1 MDMTHPTTLYLDRAS
16 VERVALPMERIIEVV
31 ESALIEKAHGRVQM
45 PAKHWMEPRPTR
57 WFGGMSSLIPSL
69 GYAAMK
75 WQSGSSENPAH
86 GLPYLTGM
94 LFLNDLETGLVTSVM
109 DSTWITQQRT
119 AAESA
124 VAVKYLARSDATRF
138 AILGCGVQ
146 ARSHLEAFMQVMPNL
161 SEVIGY
167 DIDPAAADRYAGFVA
182 EHGLNATVVHAPRE
196 AVEAGDVV
204 VSAGPI
210 EVDQPRT
217 IEPGWLRAGALGI
230 TLDYDCYWRPEAFE
244 AADLLLTDDVAQIEH
259 IKDSGYFVGAPD
271 PDGELGEVAA
281 GLHRG
286 RKDDSDIIIT
296 MNMGVAVEDV
306 AVAKEIYEH
315 ARKNGI
321 GTELPL

>member
-1 MDMTHPTTLYLDRAS
+1 MADPTTLYLDRAS

-31 ESALIEKAHGRVQM
+31 EAALIEKAHGRVQM

-75 WQSGSSENPAH
+75 WQSGSTENPSH

-124 VAVKYLARSDATRF
+124 VGVKHLARPDATTF
-138 AILGCGVQ
+138 SILGCGVQ
-146 ARSHLEAFMQVMPNL
+146 ARSHLEAFLRVMPNL

-167 DIDPAAADRYAGFVA
+167 DIDPEAAERYAGFVD
-182 EHGLNATVVHAPRE
+182 ERGLKATVVHGAKE

-204 VSAGPI
+204 VTGGPI

-217 IEPGWLRAGALGI
+217 IEPGWLHAGALGI
-230 TLDYDCYWRPEAFE
+230 TLDYDCYWKPEAFE

-259 IKDSGYFVGAPD
+259 IKESGYFVGAPH
-271 PDGELGEVAA
+271 PDGELGEVVA
-281 GLHRG
+281 GLHPG
-286 RKDDSDIIIT
+286 RKNDSDIIIT

-315 ARKNGI
+315 ARKNQI